1 MRIASGLRCDPKAM
15 GSAVAPSRRNRARM
29 PDNRARTSDS
39 GWTWITSGLAIS
51 VVYRNLYNFSAAC
64 TSGPVIPARDAWEDL
79 RVVPESIH
87 DFFVASSSVAGAL
100 IGLLFVAISVAGE
113 RLASTRAGAPVH
125 RVRADAALTAFSN
138 ALAVSLFALVPGQKI
153 GWTSVS
159 VAIAG
164 LVFVL
169 ASMLSLARVRPWR
182 WGMARDGLFLV
193 GLAVLFVVQLTSGW
207 DVAYHPRHASSV
219 NTIAV
224 VVIICFIVG
233 VQRSWELIG

>member
-1 MRIASGLRCDPKAM
+1 M
-15 GSAVAPSRRNRARM
+15 
-29 PDNRARTSDS
+29 
-39 GWTWITSGLAIS
+39 
-51 VVYRNLYNFSAAC
+51 
-64 TSGPVIPARDAWEDL
+64 
-79 RVVPESIH
+79 VPESIH

-113 RLASTRAGAPVH
+113 RLTSTRAGAPVH

-207 DVAYHPRHASSV
+207 DVAYHSRHADSV

-233 VQRSWELIG
+233 VQRSWELIGGPSIGLRHEVVALVRGEGPENEADEKGSAAEKGAGATEAGAAERGEPSEAGSASKAD